1 MKLITV
7 AGMIG
12 VGKSSLTELIAE
24 RYNSLAK
31 YEDIEQ
37 PVIHEWLSKWYMNT
51 EEERTA
57 QRVPIFTQMA
67 FLVSRMNSLRD
78 CMLDERQGFAVLD
91 RSIYEDKLF
100 AKLKYDLG
108 EINESE
114 WKLYCQLLDTMWKEV
129 EMIPRKAPHLT
140 IYVRASFE
148 TIMKRIWKRG
158 REYETTEL
166 NESMKDWY
174 RMLWEAYD
182 DYMFNEYKFSRVLV
196 IEGDEYDFVEDETDR
211 EKVMDLIHQAL
222 IEEGVIEE
230 KPESIVG
237 RKVSITAPFY
247 FGGKYTEGTVT
258 GYYTDGTPNGTKS
271 LDVTVEGHPSQLRLY
286 DGQYE
291 FIEGE
296 SK

>member
-12 VGKSSLTELIAE
+12 VGKSSLTELISAK
-24 RYNSLAK
+24 YNSLAK

-37 PVIHEWLSKWYMNT
+37 PGIKEWLGKWYTNT

-67 FLVSRMNSLRD
+67 FLVGRMNSLRE
-78 CMLDERQGFAVLD
+78 CMLDDRQGFAVLD

-100 AKLKYDLG
+100 AKLKYELG

-114 WKLYCQLLDTMWKEV
+114 WNLYCDLLDCMWKEI

-148 TIMKRIWKRG
+148 TIMERIWKRG

-166 NESMKDWY
+166 NESMRDWY

-196 IEGDEYDFVEDETDR
+196 IDGDKYDFVENEEDR
-211 EKVMDLIHQAL
+211 EKVLELIHEAL
-222 IEEGVIEE
+222 IEEGVIGESE
-230 KPESIVG
+230 TQPFPQFIQGKKVKILPEWYTNEG
-237 RKVSITAPFY
+237 H
-247 FGGKYTEGTVT
+247 TEGIVT
-258 GYYTDGTPNGTKS
+258 GCYSDGCGTMFTI
-271 LDVTVEGHPSQLRLY
+271 DVEVPGQENKLRLY
-286 DGQYE
+286 EGQYE
-291 FIEGE
+291 IVE
-296 SK
+296 